1 MTVTKTP
8 LVVSVDESLFEKIDQ
23 IKETT
28 KRTRSSIVNELF
40 ILGIEEA

>member
-8 LVVSVDESLFEKIDQ
+8 LVVSVDESLVERINHIQ
-23 IKETT
+23 ETT
-28 KRTRSSIVNELF
+28 KRSRSSIVNEIF

>member
-1 MTVTKTP
+1 MEITEKP
-8 LVVSVDESLFEKIDQ
+8 LVSVDESLVAKIDQ

-28 KRTRSSIVNELF
+28 KRSINEIF